1 MPFTRATRRLS
12 AMPSP
17 FPGMDPYLENPGIW
31 PDVHHT
37 LISGYRDFL
46 APQLR
51 PKYVVRVE
59 ERTYI
64 SDDSDPSLKLQLR
77 IPDVEVAIRSG
88 QEEARFSPGGEVP
101 QLDVA
106 EPVIATTWLE
116 EEIHEAF

>member
-1 MPFTRATRRLS
+1 MPEASRTGIIGSTRRGFASRDPIRRLS
-12 AMPSP
+12 TMPSP
-17 FPGMDPYLENPGIW
+17 FPGMDPYLEYPGLW
-31 PDVHHT
+31 PDVHLT

-101 QLDVA
+101 Q
-106 EPVIATTWLE
+106 
-116 EEIHEAF
+116 